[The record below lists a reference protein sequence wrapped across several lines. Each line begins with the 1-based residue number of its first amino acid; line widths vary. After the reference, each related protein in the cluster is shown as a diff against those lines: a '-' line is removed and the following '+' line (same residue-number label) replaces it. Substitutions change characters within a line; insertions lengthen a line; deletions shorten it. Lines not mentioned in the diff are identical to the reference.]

1 MSARPIAIIN
11 ARLVDPESGY
21 DGPGALLTTA
31 GKIARVS
38 HKPKLT
44 GLPTGV
50 RVIDA
55 GGDLLC
61 PGLIDLRVKTG
72 EPGSEP
78 KETLKSAARAAAAG
92 GVTSIIVQPDTDP
105 VIDDPAVVDFIL
117 RRARDIGLVHVYPA
131 GAATKGCLGQ
141 GMAEIGLMREAGC
154 VYVTDA
160 DRPIVDSR
168 VMRRLLAYAGALGV
182 LVAHRPA
189 DPWLTEGASATE
201 GEFAGRMGLAA
212 EPVAAETIMLERD
225 IALVELTGARLMVD
239 QISAAAPL
247 ESLARAKVKGL
258 PVIATCSINHLS
270 FNELDIGDYRTFCK
284 LIPPLRCEDDRLAL
298 IDAMASGLV
307 DIVVSAHTPAPPED
321 KRLPFDEAAAGAIG
335 LETLLPA
342 LLTLHHEGRVP
353 LLRLIE
359 AATLAP
365 AKAIGLAAGRLKVG
379 APADLLLC
387 DIDAPRLIDAEDLI
401 SKSKNSAFDGR
412 RLQGRVLMTLVDG
425 RVVYEADTSPKISG
439 RGPPKAG
446 GVSSHA
452 SSG

>member
-1 MSARPIAIIN
+1 MSQPLAFTG

-21 DGPGALLTTA
+21 DGPGALLVA
-31 GKIARVS
+31 DGCIARAS
-38 HKPKLT
+38 HEAT
-44 GLPTGV
+44 FSDLPSNV
-50 RVIDA
+50 KVIKA
-55 GGDLLC
+55 NGAMLC

-92 GVTSIIVQPDTDP
+92 GVTSIVVQPDTDP

-117 RRARDIGLVHVYPA
+117 RRARDIELVHVYPA
-131 GAATKGCLGQ
+131 GAATKGCLGR

-168 VMRRLLAYAGALGV
+168 VMRRLLSYAGALGV
-182 LVAHRPA
+182 LVSHRPA
-189 DPWLTEGASATE
+189 DPWLTAGASATE

-212 EPVAAETIMLERD
+212 EPIAAETIMLERD
-225 IALVELTGARLMVD
+225 IALVALTGSRLLVD

-247 ESLARAKVKGL
+247 RSLARAKAQGL
-258 PVIATCSINHLS
+258 PILATASINHLS

-284 LIPPLRCEDDRLAL
+284 LVPPLRGEEDRLAL
-298 IDAMASGLV
+298 IDGLVSGLV
-307 DIVVSAHTPAPPED
+307 DIVVSAHAPAPAED
-321 KRLPFDEAAAGAIG
+321 KRLPFDEAAPGAIG

-342 LLTLHHEGRVP
+342 LLTLYHEGRAP

-365 AKAIGLAAGRLKVG
+365 ARAIGLDAGRIAIG
-379 APADLLLC
+379 APADLILC
-387 DIDAPRLIDAEDLI
+387 DIDAPRLIDAQALI

-412 RLQGRVLMTLVDG
+412 RLQGEVLMTVVDG
-425 RVVYEADTSPKISG
+425 RVVYEKTSPNS
-439 RGPPKAG
+439 
-446 GVSSHA
+446 
-452 SSG
+452 